1 MQSQAGSFIK
11 GLGTGMVAGAV
22 VDNIQS
28 AVVGSNSSEA
38 IEVLVSLGFNQSDA
52 ALVVGKV
59 VMQDHKNITKGSAK
73 LVKAV
78 GDFVDGVQ
86 TMFR

>member
-11 GLGTGMVAGAV
+11 GLGTGMVAGA
-22 VDNIQS
+22 
-28 AVVGSNSSEA
+28 
-38 IEVLVSLGFNQSDA
+38 A

-59 VMQDHKNITKGSAK
+59 VMQDHKNITNGSAK

>member
-11 GLGTGMVAGAV
+11 GLGTGMVAGA
-22 VDNIQS
+22 
-28 AVVGSNSSEA
+28 
-38 IEVLVSLGFNQSDA
+38 A

-73 LVKAV
+73 PSAIL
-78 GDFVDGVQ
+78 
-86 TMFR
+86 